1 MLSLGLAD
9 FGLTGNFNFSLNSP
23 TEYPNA
29 LVEVLFMSSLADYR
43 KQLAAK
49 IFQGIADYLEL
60 VARD

>member
-1 MLSLGLAD
+1 
-9 FGLTGNFNFSLNSP
+9 
-23 TEYPNA
+23 
-29 LVEVLFMSSLADYR
+29 MSSLAEEELPADPDYR

>member
-1 MLSLGLAD
+1 
-9 FGLTGNFNFSLNSP
+9 
-23 TEYPNA
+23 
-29 LVEVLFMSSLADYR
+29 MSSLAEEELLADPDYR